1 MERKSASPPH
11 RYAPPTQSAQ
21 SESFW
26 QRRWKPILGAVITLV
41 VIAAVVG
48 GAVGATAGKKKSN
61 QDDASVTVGTGAVSA
76 GDQSGIFGSPSS
88 TSATGGSTL
97 SNSLDTVAVATAE
110 SVSAVTQ
117 AASSDNFLRQRT
129 ARHILTA
136 CVQPSLMNSTLCI
149 DLI

>member
-11 RYAPPTQSAQ
+11 RYAPQTQSAQ

-76 GDQSGIFGSPSS
+76 GDQSGIFGSQSS
-88 TSATGGSTL
+88 TSATGGATL